1 MVGKGDVEMK
11 MFWVESGISFGVV
24 ATTEEEEKFLNEI
37 KERAFSGVI
46 RINSVPPTTPEK
58 KGHYSRIGL
67 RIFEN

>member
-46 RINSVPPTTPEK
+46 S
-58 KGHYSRIGL
+58 L